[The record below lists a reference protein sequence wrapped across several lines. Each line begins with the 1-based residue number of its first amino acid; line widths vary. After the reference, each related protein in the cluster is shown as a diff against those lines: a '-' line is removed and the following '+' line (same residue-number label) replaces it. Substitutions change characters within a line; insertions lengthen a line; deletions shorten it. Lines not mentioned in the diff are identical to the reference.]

1 MKTFASRLVR
11 LFPVTYL
18 LLAAFPLIAAAG
30 DISTWVVINTG
41 SPANP
46 ESILSTDVMEKNRLV
61 HAGWHVSGAGVL
73 QGDEMADAGQVFRM
87 FRPLPKGGVV
97 RMFAVSKEEADARTK
112 VGYVTE
118 GALGYVSLKAGAGM
132 VPVIRFSK
140 EGKYLWVIS
149 AADQDW
155 AEKAGW
161 RREKVAFWLWPNTYN
176 N

>member
-1 MKTFASRLVR
+1 MKTFVSRLAR
-11 LFPVTYL
+11 IFPITYL
-18 LLAAFPLIAAAG
+18 LVAAFPLAAAAG
-30 DISTWVVINTG
+30 DISAWVVINTG

-73 QGDEMADAGQVFRM
+73 QGDEVAGSAQIFRM
-87 FRPLPKGGVV
+87 FFPLPKGGVA
-97 RMFAVSKEEADARTK
+97 RMFAVTREEADARTK

-118 GALGYVSLKAGAGM
+118 GALGYVAQKAGPGM
-132 VPVIRFSK
+132 IPVIRFSK
-140 EGKYLWVIS
+140 DARNLWVIS
-149 AADQDW
+149 ATDQAW

-161 RREKVAFWLWPNTYN
+161 KREKVAFWLWPNTYN